1 MRQPER
7 NRKSKA
13 VQLSNRMGAVFK
25 SHNLTLD
32 TKMRLLRCYVFS
44 VLFYGVESWTLNET
58 ISNKLNAFEMWLYR
72 RILKI
77 PWTARITNENVLKR
91 MNKNK
96 EIMNTVKARKLQYL
110 GHIMRNENRYELLQ
124 AIKSSESISEDYKV
138 EEYPG

>member
-96 EIMNTVKARKLQYL
+96 EIMNTVKARKLQYTL
-110 GHIMRNENRYELLQ
+110 
-124 AIKSSESISEDYKV
+124 V
-138 EEYPG
+138 T